1 MGRVA
6 LVTGAGRGIGR
17 AICERLAAEGHRVA
31 GLNVRPAS
39 DPRPDLAMPL
49 VACDVADRK
58 ACARAVAQV
67 EAQLGPV
74 DILVNNAGVTRDAML
89 HKMEP
94 DEGNSRYWYRR
105 AGKAYEAYADGRQE
119 LIAIKAALT
128 Y

>member
-1 MGRVA
+1 MGITRSELVQAVEHA
-6 LVTGAGRGIGR
+6 LAGEWEAAHGIVQR
-17 AICERLAAEGHRVA
+17 DEG
-31 GLNVRPAS
+31 
-39 DPRPDLAMPL
+39 DPTS
-49 VACDVADRK
+49 CWIH
-58 ACARAVAQV
+58 AV
-67 EAQLGPV
+67 
-74 DILVNNAGVTRDAML
+74 L